1 MKWYTRRPLG
11 LLLLGLVVLSLVP
24 GCRQHSDSDDVQ
36 VRLINAVPDADALD
50 VAVDGQ
56 RVWKGAS
63 YRSSTGYQGMA
74 AGTYGVQ
81 VGATAGN
88 PLLANR
94 PMAFVK
100 GRTYT
105 VLALGLSR
113 NAGTPAQVQVLT
125 DNDTPPL
132 PADKT
137 GLRLINAS
145 PGGASLDLVVNN
157 IVGMEA
163 VRYGRRSP
171 VLLLDGGI
179 YDLKVAEAGTA
190 NSLAGPVSLHLEPG
204 RTYTLVA
211 MGNVG
216 DQPMTLE
223 AYPDSR

>member
-1 MKWYTRRPLG
+1 MNWYTRRPLG
-11 LLLLGLVVLSLVP
+11 LMSLGLACALLVP

-88 PLLANR
+88 PLLASR
-94 PMAFVK
+94 PLAFQK

-105 VLALGLSR
+105 VLALGLTR
-113 NAGTPAQVQVLT
+113 DVGTPAQIQVLT

-132 PADKT
+132 PVGKT

-145 PGGASLDLVVNN
+145 PGAASLDLVVNN
-157 IVGMEA
+157 IVGTED

-171 VLLLDGGI
+171 LLVLDGGQ

-190 NSLAGPVSLHLEPG
+190 NSLAGPVNLRLEAG
-204 RTYTLVA
+204 RAYTLVA

-216 DQPMTLE
+216 DQPMTLD